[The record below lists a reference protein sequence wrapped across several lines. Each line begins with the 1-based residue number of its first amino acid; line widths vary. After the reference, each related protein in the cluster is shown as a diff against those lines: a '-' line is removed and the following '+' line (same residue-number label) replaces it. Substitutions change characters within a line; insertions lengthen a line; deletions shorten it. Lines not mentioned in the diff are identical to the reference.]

1 MEHQETNSVNLS
13 PSAQRVQDALKAF
26 GLKCQVIE
34 LPASTRT
41 AREAAQALG
50 CHVGQIVKSI
60 VFKTGISWKPILIV
74 ASGPNRVDEERIAG
88 MVSEPVEKADADFVR
103 VRTGFAIGGIPPIG
117 HLEPLTTF
125 IDEDLLQYP
134 EIWAAAGTPHAV
146 FRITPE
152 ELRRI
157 TGGQVLSIK

>member
-1 MEHQETNSVNLS
+1 MEHKEVTPESLS

-26 GLKCQVIE
+26 GLQCQVIE
-34 LPASTRT
+34 LPASTLT
-41 AREAAQALG
+41 AREAAQAVG

-60 VFKTGISWKPILIV
+60 VFKTGITRKPILIV
-74 ASGPNRVDEERIAG
+74 VSGSNRVNEQRIAG
-88 MVSEPVEKADADFVR
+88 MISEPVEKADADFVR

-117 HLEPLTTF
+117 HLEPMTTF

-134 EIWAAAGTPHAV
+134 EVWAAAGTPHAV

-152 ELRRI
+152 DLRRI
-157 TGGQVLSIK
+157 TGGQVVSIK